1 MMVMEIMFSI
11 FEWIKALLQQNPVIA
26 IFLTLGIGFWIGNL
40 KYKTFALGPVTATL
54 IVGVLIGQIVIP
66 MSETLKSVA
75 FMMFLFAVGYS
86 VGPQFFRALRG
97 DGLKQ
102 ISFALVEFC
111 VIVAVVVGLSY
122 IMGYDMGMAVGLF
135 AGSQTVS
142 AVIGVGGDTIR
153 ALGLPDEQ
161 VRAMIDIIP
170 SCYAVCYVFGTV
182 GSAWIIANLGP
193 LLLGGRKKALEET
206 ARLEEELDN
215 GDFIPEPGQI
225 VANRPVSF
233 RAYRA
238 ESDFF
243 SKPRTV
249 REIES
254 RHKDMK
260 LRHFVERLRIKGE
273 IVDADPDVRVHKGDI
288 LVISGRR
295 ESIVNNA
302 DWLGPEVTDH
312 ELLTFGT
319 ENLPVVVSKSGADG
333 MTVDELRRS
342 PFMHGVSI
350 HKVMRND
357 MPLPLKKS
365 LRLEHGDIVTLV
377 GLPEDVAAA
386 VEEIGY
392 SDRPGNQSDVVFI
405 SLGIAIG
412 CIIGALTIMC
422 KGIPLSLSM
431 SGGTILAGLIMGWYR
446 SRRRPSV
453 GYIPRPVIWFMDNVG
468 LNLFIAVIGLA
479 SGPTFIS
486 GLQKVGVEFFFVGIV
501 ATSLPLI
508 ISMLIANKLFRFP
521 VALTLG
527 CVAGSRNAVAALGA
541 IQDSLESTLPVMSYT
556 VCYAVNS
563 ILLIFAGLIVPLLM

>member
-1 MMVMEIMFSI
+1 MEIFYDL
-11 FEWIKALLQQNPVIA
+11 FLWFRDLLQQNPVIA
-26 IFLTLGIGFWIGNL
+26 IFLTLGIGFWLGNL
-40 KYKTFALGPVTATL
+40 KYKSLTLGPVTATL
-54 IVGVLIGQIVIP
+54 IVGVLIGQLDIP

-86 VGPQFFRALRG
+86 VGPQFFRALKG

-102 ISFALVEFC
+102 IAFALVEFF
-111 VIVAVVVGLSY
+111 VIIIVVVGLSY
-122 IMGYDMGMAVGLF
+122 AMGYDMGMAVGLF

-153 ALGLPDEQ
+153 ALGLPEEQ
-161 VRAMIDIIP
+161 TKAMIDIIP
-170 SCYAVCYVFGTV
+170 SCYAVCYIFGTI

-193 LLLGGRKKALEET
+193 IILGGRKKALEET
-206 ARLEEELDN
+206 ARLEEELDT
-215 GDFIPEPGQI
+215 GDFVPDPGQM

-238 ESDFF
+238 ESEFF
-243 SKPRTV
+243 NRPRTV
-249 REIES
+249 KEIEM
-254 RHKDMK
+254 RHKEMR

-273 IVDADPDVRVHKGDI
+273 ITDADPDVRVHKGDI

-333 MTVDELRRS
+333 KTVGELRLA
-342 PFMHGVSI
+342 PYMHGVSI
-350 HKVMRND
+350 HKVTRND
-357 MPLPLKKS
+357 MPLPLKRS
-365 LRLEHGDIVTLV
+365 LKLEKGDVVTLV
-377 GLPEDVAAA
+377 GLPEDVDNA

-392 SDRPGNQSDVVFI
+392 SDRPSVQSDVVFI
-405 SLGIAIG
+405 SLGIAVG
-412 CIIGALTIMC
+412 CIIGALTFMC
-422 KGIPLSLSM
+422 NGIPLSLSM
-431 SGGTILAGLIMGWYR
+431 SGGTILAGLIMGWLR
-446 SRRRPSV
+446 SRRPSA

-468 LNLFIAVIGLA
+468 LNLFIAVIGITA
-479 SGPTFIS
+479 GPSFIS
-486 GLQKVGVEFFFVGIV
+486 GLQKVGFEFFLIGIL

-521 VALTLG
+521 VAMTLG
-527 CVAGSRNAVAALGA
+527 CAAGSRNAVAALGA
-541 IQDSLESTLPVMSYT
+541 IQDSLDSTLPVMSYT

-563 ILLIFAGLIVPLLM
+563 ILLIFAGLIIPLLM

>member
-1 MMVMEIMFSI
+1 METLHSI
-11 FEWIKALLQQNPVIA
+11 IFWFQDLLQQNPVIA
-26 IFLTLGIGFWIGNL
+26 IFLTLGIGFWLGSL
-40 KYKTFALGPVTATL
+40 KYKTLSLGPVTATL
-54 IVGVLIGQIVIP
+54 IVGVVIGQMDIP

-75 FMMFLFAVGYS
+75 FMLFLFAVGYS
-86 VGPQFFRALRG
+86 VGPQFFRALKG

-102 ISFALVEFC
+102 IAFALVEFC
-111 VIVAVVVGLSY
+111 VIVAVVVGISY
-122 IMGYDMGMAVGLF
+122 TMGYDMGMAVGLF

-153 ALGLPDEQ
+153 ALGLPEEQ
-161 VRAMIDIIP
+161 TRQMLDIIP
-170 SCYAVCYVFGTV
+170 SCYAVCYVFGTI

-193 LLLGGRKKALEET
+193 IILGGRKKALAET

-215 GDFIPEPGQI
+215 DDFTPEPGQI

-243 SKPRTV
+243 NKPRTV

-254 RHKDMK
+254 RHKEMK

-273 IVDADPDVRVHKGDI
+273 ITEADPDVRVHKGDI

-295 ESIVNNA
+295 ESIVDNA
-302 DWLGPEVTDH
+302 SWLGPEVTDH

-333 MTVDELRRS
+333 MTVDELRRA
-342 PFMHGVSI
+342 PYMHGVSI

-357 MPLPLKKS
+357 MPIPLKKS
-365 LRLEHGDIVTLV
+365 LRLERGDTVTLV
-377 GLPEDVAAA
+377 GLPEDVSAA

-392 SDRPGNQSDVVFI
+392 SDRPSNQSDVVFI
-405 SLGIAIG
+405 SLGIAVG
-412 CIIGALTIMC
+412 CIIGALTFMC
-422 KGIPLSLSM
+422 NGIPLSLST

-446 SRRRPSV
+446 SRRPSA

-468 LNLFIAVIGLA
+468 LNLFIAVIGIA
-479 SGPTFIS
+479 AGPSFIA
-486 GLQKVGVEFFFVGIV
+486 GLQKVGFEFFLIGIV
-501 ATSLPLI
+501 ATTVPLI

-521 VALTLG
+521 IAMTLG
-527 CVAGSRNAVAALGA
+527 CAAGSRNAVAALGA
-541 IQDSLESTLPVMSYT
+541 IQDSLDSTLPVTSYT

-563 ILLIFAGLIVPLLM
+563 ILLIFAGLIIPLLM